1 MGEADCVRLCW
12 KIARGCVKMN
22 TSDYEKFIGDKGSQ
36 VRILLIRHGMTQGN
50 KEHRYV
56 GTTDEEL
63 LPESVEQLRCM
74 REFWQKQVSMKD
86 GDGILCDG
94 PVLVSNPM
102 VNLSDGPVL
111 VSNPTVNL
119 CEESEKNVIDN
130 LTVYVSPYL
139 RAKQTAD
146 ILFPDAKQVEIAEFA
161 EFRFGA
167 FEYKNYAELNGN
179 PDYQRFIDS
188 GGTTAFP
195 GGESRAEFTE
205 RVMRGFDKMLADVEE
220 KQRLTQDSE
229 NWNEPKTRKM
239 LTETESVRSYTIVVV
254 AHGGTIMA
262 LMDQLSEP
270 HKDYF
275 DWQVKPGEGVAGILQ
290 VNEDSGLLISDTICL
305 KK

>member
-1 MGEADCVRLCW
+1 MNVAERE
-12 KIARGCVKMN
+12 KIIWDK
-22 TSDYEKFIGDKGSQ
+22 EKP

-74 REFWQKQVSMKD
+74 REFWREQVSIKD
-86 GDGILCDG
+86 GDGILGDR
-94 PVLVSNPM
+94 PALV
-102 VNLSDGPVL
+102 G
-111 VSNPTVNL
+111 NPTSKP
-119 CEESEKNVIDN
+119 CEECAKNVVEN

-146 ILFPDAKQVEIAEFA
+146 ILFPGMKQVEIAKFA
-161 EFRFGA
+161 ECRFGT

-188 GGTTAFP
+188 GGMTAFP

-205 RVMRGFDKMLADVEE
+205 RVMCGFDKMLADVEE
-220 KQRLTQDSE
+220 KWRLTWDSD
-229 NWNEPKTRKM
+229 NLNELKMRKM
-239 LTETESVRSYTIVVV
+239 LTEIESVRSYTIVVV

-275 DWQVKPGEGVAGILQ
+275 DWQVKPGEGVVGILS
-290 VNEDSGLLISDTICL
+290 VNENRNVVITNTIRIEG
-305 KK
+305 